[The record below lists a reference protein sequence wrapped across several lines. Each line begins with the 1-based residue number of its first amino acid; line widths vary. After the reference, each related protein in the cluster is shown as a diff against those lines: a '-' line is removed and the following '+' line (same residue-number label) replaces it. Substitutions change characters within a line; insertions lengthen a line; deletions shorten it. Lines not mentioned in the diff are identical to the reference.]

1 MGQEYGR
8 MVPFHSAAEFLAGLI
23 PCRKPGASKL
33 WADPMIIVPVRLG
46 SALLWSWLLHL
57 RSIGQ
62 ILLGVADNSFI
73 PVPGSLDV
81 FTIWLAAS
89 EPKYWFYYAGM
100 ATIGAVVGGYIT
112 FVIAQKGGK
121 EALEKK
127 LKKKTAQSVQR
138 RFDRWGVWVVPV
150 SAIMPPPFPMVPVLV
165 AAGALQFPTKKFLG
179 ALALGRGAR
188 FALIAWLGS
197 RYGDAIT
204 GFFSK
209 YYKPTLITLIG
220 LAVLGGIFALYEY
233 LHRRKSSGKK
243 RA

>member
-1 MGQEYGR
+1 
-8 MVPFHSAAEFLAGLI
+8 MVII
-23 PCRKPGASKL
+23 PP
-33 WADPMIIVPVRLG
+33 RLG
-46 SALLWSWLLHL
+46 SALLWGWLLHL
-57 RSIGQ
+57 RSMGQ

-89 EPKYWFYYAGM
+89 EPKYWLYYAGM
-100 ATIGAVVGGYIT
+100 ATVGAVLGGYIT
-112 FVIAQKGGK
+112 FAISRKGGK

-138 RFDRWGVWVVPV
+138 RFERWGVWVVPV
-150 SAIMPPPFPMVPVLV
+150 SAILPPPFPLVPVLV
-165 AAGALQFPTKKFLG
+165 TAGALQFPTKKFLG

-188 FALIAWLGS
+188 FILIAWLGS
-197 RYGDAIT
+197 RYGATIT

-209 YYKPTLITLIG
+209 YYKPTLIALIA

-233 LHRRKSSGKK
+233 YHRRKSDRKK
-243 RA
+243 TA